1 MSTIGSRIR
10 LRREKLGL
18 TQDELGRRL
27 GYKSRSSI
35 NKIELDQRN
44 LTQSKIKAIAD
55 ALETTP
61 SYIMGW
67 ESETTETNVTIE
79 AGRDVKIDNIY
90 QIETTKIPLL
100 GEIAC
105 GEPIYAN
112 EDRESY
118 VEAGTSIKADFCL
131 KCKGDS
137 MINARIHDGDI
148 VFIRKQSTVNNG
160 EIAVVLIEDEA
171 TLKRVFYYQDQ
182 SKLILQAENPTFEPL
197 VYIGE
202 EINKIRIL
210 GKAVAF
216 QSDVK

>member
-1 MSTIGSRIR
+1 MTIGERIKQ
-10 LRREKLGL
+10 RRMALGL
-18 TQDELGRRL
+18 
-27 GYKSRSSI
+27 SA
-35 NKIELDQRN
+35 DQVAEQLNVDR
-44 LTQSKIKAIAD
+44 TTVFRYERGAISKVPTDTLAKLAQI
-55 ALETTP
+55 LYTSPT
-61 SYIMGW
+61 YLMGL
-67 ESETTETNVTIE
+67 SDE

-105 GEPIYAN
+105 GEPVYAN

-148 VFIRKQSTVNNG
+148 VFIRKQPTVNNG